1 MKNRK
6 KSWYIIITV
15 ILLFACILAF
25 MFFKNKITEKNET
38 SKQENQTEQNQY
50 KAEKAAA
57 SEQNSTDNSN
67 TNKSNE
73 QNNSVANNQIDESTS
88 NSSGSSNSS
97 SDDLG
102 KQYVETQIATFT
114 TKIYTKDEARQNNMQ
129 ITASRLNNHVV
140 KNGSTF
146 SFCNTLGPSSTKN
159 GYREADI
166 FDNDGNKKKGLG
178 GGNCQISSTLYNAV
192 LSVPSLSVI
201 ERHEHSNN
209 VPYVKK
215 GKDAAVAYG
224 SYDFKFSN
232 NSGNDIKLVFNVSS
246 DYVTATIYKLE

>member
-1 MKNRK
+1 
-6 KSWYIIITV
+6 
-15 ILLFACILAF
+15 

-114 TKIYTKDEARQNNMQ
+114 TKIYTKDEARQNSIIKSTTNLA
-129 ITASRLNNHVV
+129 ITTTKAFLFITIIV
-140 KNGSTF
+140 KNISF
-146 SFCNTLGPSSTKN
+146 SV
-159 GYREADI
+159 AI
-166 FDNDGNKKKGLG
+166 F
-178 GGNCQISSTLYNAV
+178 SRRR
-192 LSVPSLSVI
+192 P
-201 ERHEHSNN
+201 
-209 VPYVKK
+209 
-215 GKDAAVAYG
+215 
-224 SYDFKFSN
+224 
-232 NSGNDIKLVFNVSS
+232 
-246 DYVTATIYKLE
+246 